1 VKSEFH
7 ETKERLIQTT
17 VELIDEMSLESI
29 SSALIL
35 ERSGVSKGSM
45 YHFFDDL
52 GDLLDAAYARRFSY
66 LVKISADYLRQIV
79 ETANDAEEFFALLRK
94 LTIRTQERG
103 KSSTRFERA
112 RMLARAEGNERF
124 RKILGDIQQELTDT
138 MAESVRMAQEKG
150 WVTKKYQPRTISV
163 FIQSY
168 TLGRVVDEIVENHM
182 NDEDWNNLIHA
193 IAETVFGNLKSATE

>member
-1 VKSEFH
+1 MSREFH

-17 VELIDEMSLESI
+17 VDLIDELPLESI

-52 GDLLDAAYARRFSY
+52 GDLLDAAYARRFSH
-66 LVKISADYLRQIV
+66 LVKISADYLRQIL
-79 ETANDAEEFFALLRK
+79 ETAHDADEFFALLRK
-94 LTIRTQERG
+94 LTVRTQERS

-124 RKILGDIQQELTDT
+124 RKILGDIQQDLTDN
-138 MAESVRMAQEKG
+138 MAETIRMAQDKG
-150 WVTKKYQPRTISV
+150 WVTKKFEPHTISV

-168 TLGRVVDEIVENHM
+168 TIGRLVDEIVENHM
-182 NDEDWNNLIHA
+182 NDDDWNNLIHT
-193 IAETVFGNLKSATE
+193 IAENIFGNLKPETN